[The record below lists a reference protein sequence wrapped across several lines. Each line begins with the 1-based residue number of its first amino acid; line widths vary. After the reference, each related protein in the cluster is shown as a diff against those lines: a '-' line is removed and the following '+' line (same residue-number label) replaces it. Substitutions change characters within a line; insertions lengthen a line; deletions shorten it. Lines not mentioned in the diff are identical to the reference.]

1 MPLSEKTRQ
10 MLESMTPERRA
21 NVMKLVAEK
30 LTNEKLR
37 RMQQQA
43 EGSGRMSGAEPAPE
57 DRGTVRPA
65 TEHRQVRERGDAGA
79 GGVID

>member
-37 RMQQQA
+37 LMQQQGEVAA
-43 EGSGRMSGAEPAPE
+43 EREKENAATKDGA
-57 DRGTVRPA
+57 
-65 TEHRQVRERGDAGA
+65 
-79 GGVID
+79 